1 MTSKIYTYL
10 FTFVILIGCV
20 LRLIWVE
27 DMEWKY
33 DEWWMYTHAMLAP
46 LEGIWQSVGMKSGAG
61 IINPGL
67 SVWVFSLMG
76 YFIETPLGMARGV
89 QILNVTALLGFIF
102 FAKKSLKGK
111 EQQQWYWALA
121 LLAANPLYLLFSRKI
136 WAQDVLPIFCL
147 LFIVGHFYR
156 KKKWGAFTWGMVGA
170 MLGQI
175 HMSGFF
181 FAFGL
186 FLLSTFFD
194 YKRKIKWQWPSWF
207 VGSVLGS
214 IGLLPWIYEML
225 YHRGASSTSWENLY
239 KFDFYIYSFID
250 PLGLNTMYS
259 LREHFW
265 DFIKMPFVFG
275 MPTYLVAVG
284 HLILIGVALKLL
296 QQIFLLLRSIRD
308 TVSNRATDNSKTKS
322 KLVNRLLYKSSAT
335 EFYLLAT
342 LFSLGILMNFSGVKI
357 RPHYLIIAYPF
368 LFLYVVKLL
377 FSHKKILTI
386 LIAVQLFI
394 SICLLTFIHQ
404 NGGAE
409 KGDYGKAYHLQTE
422 TPKKVE

>member
-1 MTSKIYTYL
+1 MISKVYTFF
-10 FTFVILIGCV
+10 FTFIIIIGSV
-20 LRLIWVE
+20 LRLIWIE

-33 DEWWMYTHAMLAP
+33 DEWWMYTHSMLAP

-67 SVWVFSLMG
+67 SVWVFSMIG
-76 YFIETPLGMARGV
+76 YFVETPLGMGRGV
-89 QILNVTALLGFIF
+89 QVLSIMTLVGFVIF
-102 FAKKSLKGK
+102 TRKSLKG
-111 EQQQWYWALA
+111 EQQQQWYWALA
-121 LLAANPLYLLFSRKI
+121 LLAVNPLYIIFSRKI

-147 LFIVGHFYR
+147 LFIIGHFYR
-156 KKKWGAFTWGMVGA
+156 EKKWGAFIWGMVGA

-186 FLLSTFFD
+186 FILSTFRD
-194 YKRKIKWQWPSWF
+194 YKRKVKWQSSFWF
-207 VGSVLGS
+207 LGSVIGS
-214 IGLLPWIYEML
+214 IGLIPWIHEMI
-225 YHRGASSTSWENLY
+225 YHREASSTSWENLY
-239 KFDFYIYSFID
+239 KFDFYIYGFID

-275 MPTYLVAVG
+275 TPTYLVAAG
-284 HLILIGVALKLL
+284 HFILIGVALKLL
-296 QQIFLLLRSIRD
+296 HQIFYVCKKIMVLRKG
-308 TVSNRATDNSKTKS
+308 N
-322 KLVNRLLYKSSAT
+322 KLISRLLYKSDIT
-335 EFYLLAT
+335 EFYLFAT
-342 LFSLGILMNFSGVKI
+342 LFSLGVLMSFSGVKV
-357 RPHYLIIAYPF
+357 RSHYLIVAYPF

-377 FSHKKILTI
+377 FSQKKILII

-394 SICLLTFIHQ
+394 SICLLTFIHV

-409 KGDYGKAYHLQTE
+409 KGDYGKAYHLQIE
-422 TPKKVE
+422 MPEKLE

>member
-1 MTSKIYTYL
+1 MYFKKQTYL
-10 FTFVILIGCV
+10 FTLVILIGCL

-33 DEWWMYTHAMLAP
+33 DEWWMYTHAMLVP
-46 LEGIWQSVGMKSGAG
+46 LEGVWQSVGMKSGAG

-67 SVWVFSLMG
+67 SVWVFSLIG
-76 YFIETPLGMARGV
+76 YFVETPLGMARGV
-89 QILNVTALLGFIF
+89 QVLNVIALLGFIF
-102 FAKKSLKGK
+102 FVKKSFKGE

-121 LLAANPLYLLFSRKI
+121 LLAANPLYIIFSRKI

-156 KKKWGAFTWGMVGA
+156 KKKWGAFTWGMIGA
-170 MLGQI
+170 MSGQI

-181 FAFGL
+181 FAFGM

-194 YKRKIKWQWPSWF
+194 YKRKVKWQWWF
-207 VGSVLGS
+207 WFTGSVIGS
-214 IGLLPWIYEML
+214 IGLLPWVYEMI
-225 YHRGASSTSWENLY
+225 YNRGVSSTSWENLY

-296 QQIFLLLRSIRD
+296 QQIFYLLQNVNKLRKE
-308 TVSNRATDNSKTKS
+308 N
-322 KLVNRLLYKSSAT
+322 KLVNRLLYKSNAT

-342 LFSLGILMNFSGVKI
+342 LFSLGILMSFSGVKI
-357 RPHYLIIAYPF
+357 RSHYLIIAYPF
-368 LFLYVVKLL
+368 LFVYVVKLL
-377 FSHKKILTI
+377 FSHKKILAV

-394 SICLLTFIHQ
+394 SICLLTFIHV

-422 TPKKVE
+422 TPKKVD

>member
-1 MTSKIYTYL
+1 
-10 FTFVILIGCV
+10 
-20 LRLIWVE
+20 
-27 DMEWKY
+27 MEWKY
-33 DEWWMYTHAMLAP
+33 DEWWMYHHAMLAP
-46 LEGIWQSVGMKSGAG
+46 LEGVWQSVGMTSGAG

-76 YFIETPLGMARGV
+76 YFVETPLGMARGV
-89 QILNVTALLGFIF
+89 QILNVIALLGFIF
-102 FAKKSLKGK
+102 FAKISLKGE

-121 LLAANPLYLLFSRKI
+121 LLAANPLYILFSRKI

-156 KKKWGAFTWGMVGA
+156 EKKWGAFTWGMIGA

-181 FAFGL
+181 FAFGM

-194 YKRKIKWQWPSWF
+194 FKRKIKWQWPFW
-207 VGSVLGS
+207 VIGSVISS
-214 IGLLPWIYEML
+214 IGLLPWIYEMI
-225 YHRGASSTSWENLY
+225 YNRGASSTSWENLY

-284 HLILIGVALKLL
+284 HLVLVGVALKLL
-296 QQIFLLLRSIRD
+296 QQIVYLFKKINNFR
-308 TVSNRATDNSKTKS
+308 KEKE
-322 KLVNRLLYKSSAT
+322 LVNRLLYKSSAT

-342 LFSLGILMNFSGVKI
+342 LFGLGILMSFSGVKI

-368 LFLYVVKLL
+368 LFIYLVKLL
-377 FSHKKILTI
+377 FSHKKILVI
-386 LIAVQLFI
+386 LIAIQLFI
-394 SICLLTFIHQ
+394 SISLLTFIHV

-409 KGDYGKAYHLQTE
+409 HGDYGKAYYLQTE
-422 TPKKVE
+422 IPKKVD

>member
-1 MTSKIYTYL
+1 MNLKKQTYL
-10 FTFVILIGCV
+10 FIFVILIGCL

-46 LEGIWQSVGMKSGAG
+46 LEGTWQSVGMKSGAG

-76 YFIETPLGMARGV
+76 YLVETPLGMARGV
-89 QILNVTALLGFIF
+89 QILNVIALLGFIY
-102 FAKKSLKGK
+102 FAKKSLKGE

-121 LLAANPLYLLFSRKI
+121 LLAANPLYILFSRKI

-156 KKKWGAFTWGMVGA
+156 QKKWGAFTWGLVGA

-181 FAFGL
+181 FAFGM

-194 YKRKIKWQWPSWF
+194 YKRKVDWKYGCWF
-207 VGSVLGS
+207 IGSVIGS
-214 IGLLPWIYEML
+214 IGLLPWIQEMI
-225 YHRGASSTSWENLY
+225 YNRGASSTSWENLY

-275 MPTYLVAVG
+275 VPTYLVAVG
-284 HLILIGVALKLL
+284 HLILVSVALKLL
-296 QQIFLLLRSIRD
+296 QQIFYLFKKINLLRKGKIF
-308 TVSNRATDNSKTKS
+308 
-322 KLVNRLLYKSSAT
+322 VNRLLYKSNAT

-342 LFSLGILMNFSGVKI
+342 LFSLGILMSFSGVKI

-368 LFLYVVKLL
+368 LFVYVVKLL
-377 FSHKKILTI
+377 FSQKKILAI
-386 LIAVQLFI
+386 LVAVQLFI
-394 SICLLTFIHQ
+394 SICFLSFIHL

-409 KGDYGKAYHLQTE
+409 KGDYGKAYYLQTE
-422 TPKKVE
+422 TPKKVD

>member
-1 MTSKIYTYL
+1 MNLSKNYKFL
-10 FTFVILIGCV
+10 FFLVIFLGVI

-33 DEWWMYTHAMLAP
+33 DEYWMYSNAMLASE
-46 LEGIWQSVGMKSGAG
+46 EGIWQTVGMKSGAG

-67 SVWVFSLMG
+67 SVWVFSIIG
-76 YFIETPLGMARGV
+76 FFVDSPLGMARGV
-89 QILNVTALLGFIF
+89 QIMNILALLGFIF
-102 FAKKSLKGK
+102 FVKKSLKGE
-111 EQQQWYWALA
+111 EQNQWYWALA
-121 LLAANPLYLLFSRKI
+121 LLAVNPLYILFSRKI
-136 WAQDVLPIFCL
+136 WAQDVLPLFCL

-156 KKKWGAFTWGMVGA
+156 QRRWGAFLWGIVGA

-181 FAFGL
+181 YAFGV
-186 FLLSTFFD
+186 FVLSTFFD
-194 YKRKIKWQWPSWF
+194 FKKKAKWYWQYWL
-207 VGSVLGS
+207 VGSAIGS
-214 IGLLPWIYEML
+214 IGLFPWIYQMI
-225 YHRGASSTSWENLY
+225 YHPSPSSTSWENLY

-259 LREHFW
+259 LRDHFW
-265 DFIKMPFVFG
+265 DFIQMPIVG
-275 MPTYLVAVG
+275 GIPTYLVAVG
-284 HLILIGVALKLL
+284 HLILVGIALKVL
-296 QQIFLLLRSIRD
+296 QQIYFLIKKINHYRRQKQLVSRLVEKS
-308 TVSNRATDNSKTKS
+308 TVS
-322 KLVNRLLYKSSAT
+322 

-342 LFSLGILMNFSGVKI
+342 LFSLGILMSISGVKI

-386 LIAVQLFI
+386 LVAVQLLV
-394 SICLLTFIHQ
+394 SICFFSFIHK

-409 KGDYGKAYHLQTE
+409 RGDYGRAYHLQTE
-422 TPKKVE
+422 VPKKK

>member
-1 MTSKIYTYL
+1 MTSKTYSYL
-10 FTFVILIGCV
+10 FILVVLTGCL

-46 LEGIWQSVGMKSGAG
+46 NEGIWQSVGMKSGAG

-76 YFIETPLGMARGV
+76 YLVSTPIEMARGV
-89 QILNVTALLGFIF
+89 QILNILALLGFIF
-102 FAKKSLKGK
+102 FVKKSFKGE
-111 EQQQWYWALA
+111 EQQQWYWGLA
-121 LLAANPLYLLFSRKI
+121 LLAANPLYILFSRKI

-147 LFIVGHFYR
+147 IFIVGHFYR
-156 KKKWGAFTWGMVGA
+156 EKKWGAFTWGMVGA

-181 FAFGL
+181 FAFGM
-186 FLLSTFFD
+186 FLLSTYFD
-194 YKRKIKWQWPSWF
+194 YRKKIKWPWPFWLI
-207 VGSVLGS
+207 GSVVGS
-214 IGLLPWIYEML
+214 IGLIPWLYEMV
-225 YHRGASSTSWENLY
+225 YNRGASSTSWENLY

-259 LREHFW
+259 LRGHFW
-265 DFIKMPFVFG
+265 DFIKMPFIFG
-275 MPTYLVAVG
+275 TPTYLVAAGQLV
-284 HLILIGVALKLL
+284 LIVVALKLL
-296 QQIFLLLRSIRD
+296 QRIFLVVKKMSFLRKER
-308 TVSNRATDNSKTKS
+308 
-322 KLVNRLLYKSSAT
+322 RLTSRLIIKGSMT

-342 LFSLGILMNFSGVKI
+342 LFSLGILMSFSGVKI

-368 LFLYVVKLL
+368 LFIYIAKLL
-377 FSHKKILTI
+377 FSHKRILAV

-394 SICLLTFIHQ
+394 SICFLTFIHM

-409 KGDYGKAYHLQTE
+409 QGDYGKAYHLQTE
-422 TPKKVE
+422 IPQKVE